1 MTLGFVG
8 LGVMGGRIAARL
20 LSKGYS
26 VVGFDRVAAKGP
38 PLVSQGLTWVDSPR
52 AVAASAAAIFVM
64 VPDSAAL
71 EAAAAGPDGL
81 LAGLGPGKV
90 LIDMSTV
97 SPAVSQAVAA
107 QARERGA
114 EMVDAPVSGSVSAVE
129 GGTLAV
135 MVGGDRATFDR
146 ISSVLRELGP
156 TVSHVGGN
164 GMALAVKI
172 AINLSVAVQM
182 LAFSEGVLLAE
193 KSGIDRKTA
202 VELMTNSVI
211 ASPLVKYKAPFV
223 LQLPDQAWFNV
234 TMMQKDVGLALEA
247 GRRLGVPLPTTA
259 ATNEMLTAARAAGLG
274 DEDFAAMFHVLA
286 RMSGVGE

>member
-20 LSKGYS
+20 MSKGHP
-26 VVGFDRVAAKGP
+26 VVGFARNPSKVEWLVAR
-38 PLVSQGLTWVDSPR
+38 GLRPADSPR
-52 AVAASAAAIFVM
+52 AVAEAADLTFIM

-71 EAAAAGPDGL
+71 EDAAAGPNGL

-90 LIDMSTV
+90 LIEMSTV

-107 QARERGA
+107 QAREKGA

-129 GGTLAV
+129 EGKLAV
-135 MVGGDRATFDR
+135 MVGGDRRTFDR
-146 ISSVLRELGP
+146 IRSLLQELGP
-156 TVSHVGGN
+156 TVSYVGGN

-172 AINLSVAVQM
+172 AINLSVAVQV

-193 KSGIDRKTA
+193 KSGIDRATA

-223 LQLPDQAWFNV
+223 VALPDQAWFTV
-234 TMMQKDVGLALEA
+234 AMMQKDVELALDA
-247 GRRLGVPLPTTA
+247 GRRLGVPLPTA
-259 ATNEMLTAARAAGLG
+259 SATNEILTAARAAGFG
-274 DEDFAAMFHVLA
+274 ERDFAAMFHLLA
-286 RMSGVGE
+286 RQSGVAQ